1 MTDEEIREKIFDII
15 AKEARIDRGTLT
27 LETKLEDLKIESL
40 DMVQILFGIE
50 DAFDVY
56 VPQDDQSFKLATLND
71 VVDGVK
77 RLVAAKQQQQPA

>member
-15 AKEARIDRGTLT
+15 AKEARIDRSTLT

-56 VPQDDQSFKLATLND
+56 VPQDDQSFKLSTLKD

-77 RLVAAKQQQQPA
+77 RLVAAKQQQTA

>member
-1 MTDEEIREKIFDII
+1 MTDEEIREKIFDIM

-56 VPQDDQSFKLATLND
+56 VPQDEQNFKLATLKD
-71 VVDGVK
+71 VVDGVT
-77 RLVAAKQQQQPA
+77 RLVAAKQQQPA